1 MIEFMIFDDH
11 VILEREWDS
20 CLLTAKEKG
29 YPDIVCDN
37 MLYWMMMDNREP
49 IAFTCC
55 TYMKGWIFVGNTY
68 IAKEYRKNRLHK
80 KLLDYR
86 NKRLPKKPKITILN
100 PIEESQMEHL
110 VKVVSD
116 LGYTKVESYDDV
128 KDAMEIDVYGQLLR
142 PNQQIWRLD

>member
-29 YPDIVCDN
+29 YPEIVCND
-37 MLYWMMMDNREP
+37 MIYWMMMDNREP

-55 TYMKGWIFVGNTY
+55 TYMNGWIFVP
-68 IAKEYRKNRLHK
+68 R
-80 KLLDYR
+80 
-86 NKRLPKKPKITILN
+86 KPKITILN

-128 KDAMEIDVYGQLLR
+128 KDAMEIDVYGKLLR